1 MGKWRNKKYVLSEQ
15 MNGVS
20 GLEWS
25 SPDGERDRM
34 RTVSPG
40 EGMSNVLMWCLR
52 GGLWSLVAWV

>member
-1 MGKWRNKKYVLSEQ
+1 MGKWRNKKCVLSEQ

-34 RTVSPG
+34 RTVPQEKG
-40 EGMSNVLMWCLR
+40 
-52 GGLWSLVAWV
+52 